1 MAAVNAYVKGLKT
14 AAQIIA
20 AATTVVGAVGSLK
33 DSVRPVLD
41 SEEGKEVADKAKG
54 AIAGIADKAA
64 SARDSFFDSRR
75 AKKEER
81 DLARALKQAQQ
92 TVLVNASRSVPVK
105 EYFKLRDG
113 GREAA
118 AVVSSGLFDSPG
130 CFAIATYSKFDFD
143 NDLTD
148 YTGVYVGAG
157 ANVGEA
163 IDLACSRSGNP
174 DVYADVKYEQNVH
187 LYLYPCTLGELENKR
202 SALCDLLQADQSYN
216 ASSDEE

>member
-33 DSVRPVLD
+33 DSVQPVLD

-75 AKKEER
+75 ARKEER
-81 DLARALKQAQQ
+81 DLARALKRAQQ

-105 EYFKLRDG
+105 EYFKL
-113 GREAA
+113 
-118 AVVSSGLFDSPG
+118 
-130 CFAIATYSKFDFD
+130 
-143 NDLTD
+143 
-148 YTGVYVGAG
+148 
-157 ANVGEA
+157 
-163 IDLACSRSGNP
+163 
-174 DVYADVKYEQNVH
+174 
-187 LYLYPCTLGELENKR
+187 
-202 SALCDLLQADQSYN
+202 
-216 ASSDEE
+216 